1 MRATRRSSARWL
13 AALFALGALY
23 PKVAMACPVCSVDR
37 NQRVL
42 RVVALF
48 LAVPFVL
55 SLVVIRAIVRAQRN
69 SVD

>member
-1 MRATRRSSARWL
+1 VSSRARSRWL

-37 NQRVL
+37 NARVL
-42 RVVALF
+42 RVVAVF

-55 SLVVIRAIVRAQRN
+55 SIVVIRAIVRAQRH
-69 SVD
+69 SDD

>member
-1 MRATRRSSARWL
+1 MTSRTSSKWL

-23 PKVAMACPVCSVDR
+23 PGVAQACPVCSVDR
-37 NQRVL
+37 NARVL
-42 RVVALF
+42 RVVAVF

-55 SLVVIRAIVRAQRN
+55 SIVVIRAIVRAQRG

>member
-1 MRATRRSSARWL
+1 MKKQLVAL
-13 AALFALGALY
+13 LFALGALY
-23 PKVAMACPVCSVDR
+23 PSVALACPVCSVDR

-42 RVVALF
+42 RVVAVF

-55 SLVVIRAIVRAQRN
+55 SIFVIRAIVRAQRG

>member
-1 MRATRRSSARWL
+1 MSARAFSRWLL

-23 PKVAMACPVCSVDR
+23 PSVAMACPVCSVDR

-42 RVVALF
+42 RVVAVF

-55 SLVVIRAIVRAQRN
+55 SLVVIRAIVRAQRG
-69 SVD
+69 SID